1 MTTATLA
8 DQNGAETTADPHAG
22 LPVDSFA
29 AAAPYLR
36 RPFTVAAVKFKPQQK
51 LRNNTTL
58 CVAYIDARLVIER
71 LNLVAAGAW
80 HAEYEPV
87 PGGLMWAHLT
97 VCGVTRRDVGQ
108 GQGKALVSDAL
119 KRAAV
124 HFGVGVSL
132 YAAPART
139 LPGEVKYLNDT
150 HLNQLRGHYARWL
163 NDRGISDFGEPLDHG
178 DVEGAQGDPEAPPQ
192 QAEDTS
198 PQAIDD
204 AIGDEHINRQRAKEL
219 VDLAFTVGVQSKLQ
233 LAASHTA
240 GDDVGDCS
248 TKAKATTA
256 LQNLTVEQAD
266 RVEHWISRKA
276 DEIAARSAQ
285 EDETDA

>member
-1 MTTATLA
+1 MTVATAER
-8 DQNGAETTADPHAG
+8 NGTEVATGEHDG
-22 LPVDSFA
+22 LPVASFA
-29 AAAPYLR
+29 QAAPLLR

-51 LRNNTTL
+51 LRNNSTL

-71 LNLVAAGAW
+71 LNLVVAGAW

-150 HLNQLRGHYARWL
+150 HLEQLRGHYARWL
-163 NDRGISDFGEPLDHG
+163 NDRGIGDFGEPLDHG

-192 QAEDTS
+192 QAEDVS
-198 PQAIDD
+198 PEAIDD

-240 GDDVGDCS
+240 GADVGDCS
-248 TKAKATTA
+248 TKAKAMTA

-276 DEIAARSAQ
+276 DEAASRAAQ
-285 EDETDA
+285 ETPDA

>member
-1 MTTATLA
+1 MTVATAQPQRHRVATGEH
-8 DQNGAETTADPHAG
+8 DG
-22 LPVDSFA
+22 LPVASFA
-29 AAAPYLR
+29 EAAPYLR

-51 LRNNTTL
+51 LRNNSTL

-71 LNLVAAGAW
+71 LNLVVAGAW
-80 HAEYEPV
+80 HAEFEPV

-150 HLNQLRGHYARWL
+150 HLEQLRGHYARWL
-163 NDRGISDFGEPLDHG
+163 NDRGISRLRRAARPRRCRGRPG
-178 DVEGAQGDPEAPPQ
+178 RPRGPARAGRGVSPE
-192 QAEDTS
+192 
-198 PQAIDD
+198 AIDD

-240 GDDVGDCS
+240 GADVGDCS
-248 TKAKATTA
+248 TKAKAMTA

-276 DEIAARSAQ
+276 DEAASRAAQ
-285 EDETDA
+285 ETPDA